1 MFSGIIEEAATV
13 VASRREADGNV
24 RLDIGCS
31 FANELHTDQSVA
43 HNGVCLTVVEV
54 DALKG
59 TYAVTAIEETLRR
72 SNLGTLKPGDRVNLE
87 RSIRLDSRLD
97 GHIVQGH
104 VDCTAVCEEIEE
116 IEGSR
121 YYKFVYNVEPELM
134 KKGYITVEKGS
145 IAVNGVSLTVCDST
159 AVSFRVAIIP
169 YTLEHTNF
177 KDIAVGSTVNLEFDI
192 IGKYVAKLKETEA

>member
-13 VASRREADGNV
+13 VAVQRSADGNV
-24 RLDIGCS
+24 HLTLNCS
-31 FANELHTDQSVA
+31 FVNDLHPDQSVS
-43 HNGVCLTVVEV
+43 HNGVCLTVTSI
-54 DALKG
+54 DAAAQ
-59 TYAVTAIEETLRR
+59 TYNVTAIEETLQR
-72 SNLGTLKPGDRVNLE
+72 SNLGLLAAGDRVNLE

-104 VDCTAVCEEIEE
+104 VDCTAVCDEIED

-121 YYKFVYNVEPELM
+121 YFKFTYSVTPELM

-145 IAVNGVSLTVCDST
+145 VAVNGVSLTVCDST
-159 AVSFRVAIIP
+159 PVSFRVAIIP

-177 KDIAVGSTVNLEFDI
+177 DDIKVGSKVNLEFDI
-192 IGKYVAKLKETEA
+192 IGKYVARLKEIDS